1 MNAKDL
7 SIRLQK
13 AAEFVPQDARLADI
27 GSDHAYL
34 PVALMLQDK
43 ISYGIAGEVV
53 VGPYESAKRQVAKN
67 GLGNKIDVR
76 LADGL
81 EAVELSDQVSA
92 ITICG
97 MGGVLIRDILQR
109 GKENNRLSG
118 NERLILQPNVGERQL
133 RQWLVNEGYTIT
145 TETII
150 EENNK
155 IYEIIVAEKFLE
167 TPDYSDKELFFG
179 PILLVEKNPVFIEK
193 WQHKLIKTENILHSL
208 HQSDQDVAEKI
219 KEVAQEI
226 EWIKEVLADAGK

>member
-7 SIRLQK
+7 SLRLQK

-34 PVALMLQDK
+34 PVALILQNR

-53 VGPYESAKRQVAKN
+53 EGPYKSAKKQVAKN
-67 GLGNKIDVR
+67 GLENKIDVR

-81 EAVELSDQVSA
+81 EAVELADEVSA

-109 GKENNRLSG
+109 GKEKNRLSG
-118 NERLILQPNVGERQL
+118 KERLILQPNVGERQL
-133 RQWLVNEGYTIT
+133 RQWLVNEKYTIT
-145 TETII
+145 DEAII

-155 IYEIIVAEKFLE
+155 IYEIIVADKYSEVL
-167 TPDYSDKELFFG
+167 DYSAKELLFG
-179 PILLVEKNPVFIEK
+179 PHLLIEKTPVFIEK
-193 WQHKLIKTENILHSL
+193 WQHKLNKSKKILTSL
-208 HQSDQDVAEKI
+208 HQSDQDVTEKI
-219 KEVAQEI
+219 QEVALEI